1 MSDSVFNLLTEDQLR
16 RRKTI
21 KWNYFEPD
29 VLPLWIAEMDFPT
42 SPAVLDA
49 VRTCVANEE
58 FGYPVF
64 GEDTLPRATAD
75 WCRSR
80 YGWHVHPE
88 WVRLVP
94 DVLKGMEVVVNFL
107 TRPESPVAL
116 PVPAYMP
123 FFDVL
128 HVTGR
133 QRVEIPMAQQ
143 DSGRYVLDP
152 EAVDAA
158 FAKGAGSLI
167 LCNPNNPL
175 GTAFTEDELR
185 TIVDIATRHGAR
197 VIADE
202 IHAPLVYER
211 RHVAAASVSDM
222 AAETVVTLVSA
233 SKGWNLPG
241 LMCAQVILSN
251 PRDADEW
258 DRINWL
264 HRMGTSTVGIRAN
277 IAAYDQGEP
286 WLDELLAYLRANRD
300 HLART
305 LPELVP
311 GVKVNTPEGTYLAWV
326 DFRALNLPAEPAEY
340 LLSKAKVALSPG
352 IPFGAAVGSGFAR
365 LNFGT
370 TRPILDRAIDAIAA
384 VLPPGG

>member
-1 MSDSVFNLLTEDQLR
+1 MSDSVFDRLTEDQLR
-16 RRKTI
+16 QRKTI
-21 KWNYFEPD
+21 KWNFFEPD

-42 SPAVLDA
+42 APAVLDA
-49 VRTCVANEE
+49 VRTCVADEE
-58 FGYPVF
+58 FGYPTF
-64 GEDTLPRATAD
+64 GDDTLPKATAD
-75 WCRSR
+75 WCQRR
-80 YGWHVHPE
+80 YGWHVCPE
-88 WVRLVP
+88 WVHLVP
-94 DVLKGMEVVVNFL
+94 DVLKGMQVAIDFL

-133 QRVEIPMAQQ
+133 QRVEIPMTQQ

-152 EAVDAA
+152 DAVDAA
-158 FAKGAGSLI
+158 FAKGVGSLI

-175 GTAFTEDELR
+175 GTAFTPDELLA
-185 TIVDIATRHGAR
+185 IVEIAARHGAR

-211 RHVAAASVSDM
+211 PHVAAASVSDA
-222 AAETVVTLVSA
+222 AAEAVITLTSA
-233 SKGWNLPG
+233 SKGWNLSG

-251 PRDADEW
+251 QHDADEW

-264 HRMGTSTVGIRAN
+264 HRTGASTVGIRAN
-277 IAAYDQGEP
+277 IAAYHHGAE

-300 HLART
+300 HLAQT
-305 LPELVP
+305 LPESVP
-311 GVKVNTPEGTYLAWV
+311 GVMVTTSEGTYFAWV
-326 DFRALNLPAEPAEY
+326 DFRALNLPTEPAEY

-352 IPFGAAVGSGFAR
+352 IPFGATVGSGFAR

-370 TRPILDRAIDAIAA
+370 TRAILDRAIEAIAA
-384 VLPPGG
+384 ALPPGG

>member
-1 MSDSVFNLLTEDQLR
+1 MHDSVFDLLTEEQLR
-16 RRKTI
+16 GRNTI
-21 KWNYFEPD
+21 KWNFFDPD
-29 VLPLWIAEMDFPT
+29 VLPLWVAEMDYPT
-42 SPAVLDA
+42 APAVLDGI
-49 VRTCVANEE
+49 RTCVESEE
-58 FGYPVF
+58 FGYPRF
-64 GEDTLPRATAD
+64 NEDTLPRATAD
-75 WCRSR
+75 WCRQR
-80 YGWHVHPE
+80 YGWHVQPE
-88 WVRLVP
+88 WVRAVP

-123 FFDVL
+123 FFNVL

-133 QRVEIPMAQQ
+133 QRVEIPTVQQ
-143 DSGRYVLDP
+143 DSGRYVLDLDAL
-152 EAVDAA
+152 EAA
-158 FAKGAGSLI
+158 FAGGAGSVI

-175 GTAFTEDELR
+175 GTAFTEAELR
-185 TIVDIATRHGAR
+185 AIVDIAAGHGAR

-202 IHAPLVYER
+202 IWGPLVYER
-211 RHVAAASVSDM
+211 RHVAAASVSDV

-251 PRDADEW
+251 RRDADDW
-258 DRINWL
+258 DRVNML

-277 IAAYDQGEP
+277 IAAYQHGER
-286 WLDELLAYLRANRD
+286 WLDELLPYLRANRD
-300 HLART
+300 HLVRT

-311 GVKVNTPEGTYLAWV
+311 KVKIVAPEGTYLSWV

-352 IPFGAAVGSGFAR
+352 IPFGATVGPGFAR

-370 TRPILDRAIDAIAA
+370 TRAILDRAMAAMAAAI
-384 VLPPGG
+384 PR